1 MRLLLAFVICSVAP
15 LLAQKDFLTAD
26 EVDQVREAQEPNA
39 RLKLYLTFAQQR
51 LDQVQSLVKDQKP
64 GRAGMIHDLLEQY
77 NSIIDAI
84 DTVSDDALQRK
95 LAIDLGMKEVTKY
108 EAGFLPVLES
118 IRDSNP
124 KDLSRYEFMLTQ
136 AIESTRDSLETSKE
150 DLGKRSN
157 QVADREQREKKEL
170 QDLRAKSKEEKET
183 DAAEAKKEAEKP
195 KRKPPTLLKP
205 GETIKKPGQQ

>member
-1 MRLLLAFVICSVAP
+1 MRLLLAFLICSVAP

-108 EAGFLPVLES
+108 EAGFLPVLEG